1 MGSNPIADMSG
12 WSHSARKRKL
22 ALSPGVALRS
32 TQVRMG
38 SAPSL
43 TCGWTHGKEGNDR
56 NTWSAW
62 ASRLFL
68 KPFFKR
74 PHTQNFT
81 DLPVS
86 PGMPVWSAMATCRQ
100 QPVCPS
106 GLGGELKIHCT
117 QVHMGSNPIADMSG
131 WSHSA
136 RKRKLA
142 LSPGVALRS
151 TQVRMGSAPSL
162 TCGWRHTERKETKGT
177 RGLPERHTFWLE
189 THGKEGNGRNAWSAW
204 ASRLFLKPF
213 FKRPH
218 SKLHR
223 SPSVTRNASVISNGY
238 LSAAAS
244 LPEWF
249 RGWT

>member
-1 MGSNPIADMSG
+1 
-12 WSHSARKRKL
+12 
-22 ALSPGVALRS
+22 
-32 TQVRMG
+32 
-38 SAPSL
+38 
-43 TCGWTHGKEGNDR
+43 
-56 NTWSAW
+56 
-62 ASRLFL
+62 
-68 KPFFKR
+68 
-74 PHTQNFT
+74 
-81 DLPVS
+81 
-86 PGMPVWSAMATCRQ
+86 
-100 QPVCPS
+100 
-106 GLGGELKIHCT
+106 
-117 QVHMGSNPIADMSG
+117 MGSNPIADMSG

-189 THGKEGNGRNAWSAW
+189 DTRKGRKWKERVVCLSVTP
-204 ASRLFLKPF
+204 FLEAF

-238 LSAAAS
+238 LSAAIS
-244 LPEWF
+244 LPEWL